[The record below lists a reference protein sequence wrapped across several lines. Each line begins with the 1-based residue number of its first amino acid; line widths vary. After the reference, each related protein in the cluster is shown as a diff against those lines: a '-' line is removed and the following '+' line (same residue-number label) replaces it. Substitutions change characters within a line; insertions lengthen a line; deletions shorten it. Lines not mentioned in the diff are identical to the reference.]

1 MNKTSEYNSTHMAD
15 IILLLMMALSVGVA
29 LTVAI
34 MLPEI

>member
-15 IILLLMMALSVGVA
+15 IILLLMMALSAGVA

-34 MLPEI
+34 MLTEI